1 MCLRDSGALTQ
12 TCVAP
17 VPALAEEKHP
27 LTHKYVKY
35 DRTLRE
41 AGVSVPKEN
50 ITYRSMAESQNLG
63 RRFQEAY
70 LDPQD
75 RTVLGVRRYG

>member
-1 MCLRDSGALTQ
+1 
-12 TCVAP
+12 
-17 VPALAEEKHP
+17 
-27 LTHKYVKY
+27 
-35 DRTLRE
+35 LRE

-50 ITYRSMAESQNLG
+50 ITYRAMAESQNLG

-75 RTVLGVRRYG
+75 RTVLGVRRYGRRPCIA